1 MYSLTG
7 ISHFLIKK
15 RWYKMD
21 IVFLSIGRR
30 PVMLSSFIMII
41 IGGAFTTF
49 SPQKAFGVSFSYIL
63 YTFGRFC

>member
-1 MYSLTG
+1 MV
-7 ISHFLIKK
+7 
-15 RWYKMD
+15 